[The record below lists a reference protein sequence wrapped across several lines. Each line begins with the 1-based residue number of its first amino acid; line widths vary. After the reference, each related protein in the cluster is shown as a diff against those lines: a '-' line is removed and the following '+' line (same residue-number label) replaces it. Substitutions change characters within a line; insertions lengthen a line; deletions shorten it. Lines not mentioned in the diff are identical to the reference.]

1 PEDTEPGILPITVT
15 DDEDPEVT
23 ATEHLT
29 VTDEDGVVQLGIIV
43 DPDEVPAGEP
53 TTVTGQGYTPDS
65 TATVQ
70 LRDQDGNPVG
80 EPVEDVPTSEDGTF
94 EVSLPTPEDA
104 EPGDYT
110 VAGVDDT
117 TGEEAT

>member
-1 PEDTEPGILPITVT
+1 MI
-15 DDEDPEVT
+15 DPSLV
-23 ATEHLT
+23 
-29 VTDEDGVVQLGIIV
+29 V
-43 DPDEVPAGEP
+43 DPDSVPAGES
-53 TTVTGQGYTPDS
+53 TTVTGEGYTPDS
-65 TATVQ
+65 TVTVQ